1 VSAHDESARAR
12 GDIDPRELAYDLVA
26 RARAAGARA
35 ADALAVESDG
45 LAVGVRLGEVEKLAR
60 ARQRRAGLRV
70 FVGNATAIVST
81 ADFTPEGLAA
91 LARDAVALARTTTPD
106 PHAGLPDP
114 AELAGAQPDLDLHDP
129 AIERLEPEQALAWAR
144 DAEAA
149 ALAAAPEITNSEG
162 AEFGADAGLVA
173 YASSLGFAGA
183 YAGSSASL
191 AVVPVATRDGAMQ
204 RDSWYTA
211 HRKLAALEPPAEVG
225 REAARRALRRLGARR
240 PSTCTC
246 PVVFDPETAASLL
259 RHLAGAIAGSA
270 LYRRMSFLL
279 DCLGEQ
285 VASDAVTVVDDPLR
299 PAGPASRPFDG
310 EGVRQERRV
319 VVERGVLR
327 SYLLDSYSARRL
339 GLRTTGHAARSV
351 GDAPGVAPT
360 NFVLEPG
367 PHAPE
372 AIIAS
377 VRSGLYVTELIGFGV
392 NPVTGDY
399 SRGAVGLWIENGELA
414 HPVEELTIA
423 GNLRGMLRDI
433 EMVGSDLRLRSAIA
447 APTLKIARMTVAG
460 A

>member
-1 VSAHDESARAR
+1 MDLRH
-12 GDIDPRELAYDLVA
+12 LAGDLVA
-26 RARAAGARA
+26 RACAAGARA
-35 ADALAVESDG
+35 ADALVGESEG
-45 LAVGVRLGEVEKLAR
+45 LSVTVRLGETEKLKR

-70 FVGNATAIVST
+70 LVGDSTAIVST
-81 ADFTPEGLAA
+81 ADLSPAALDALGRDACA
-91 LARDAVALARTTTPD
+91 LARATAPD

-114 AELAGAQPDLDLHDP
+114 ADLAREPPDLDLYDP
-129 AIERLEPEQALAWAR
+129 AIEGLEPPAALARAR
-144 DAEAA
+144 EAEAA
-149 ALAAAPEITNSEG
+149 ALGVAPEITNSEG
-162 AEFGADAGLVA
+162 AEFGGEGGQVA

-183 YAGSSASL
+183 YSGTHWGLSVS
-191 AVVPVATRDGAMQ
+191 PVATRDGAMQ

-279 DCLGEQ
+279 DRLGEQ

-392 NPVTGDY
+392 NSVTGDY

-414 HPVEELTIA
+414 YPVEELTVA
-423 GNLRGMLRDI
+423 GNLLEMFQAVDGVGADLVLR
-433 EMVGSDLRLRSAIA
+433 ERTAS
-447 APTLKIARMTVAG
+447 PTLMIGRMVVAG
-460 A
+460 N

>member
-1 VSAHDESARAR
+1 VSGP
-12 GDIDPRELAYDLVA
+12 GDLRELAHDLVA
-26 RARAAGARA
+26 RARAAGAHA
-35 ADALAVESDG
+35 ADAFAVEGDG
-45 LAVGVRLGEVEKLAR
+45 LQAAVRLGEVEKLKR
-60 ARQRRAGLRV
+60 SRQRRAGLRV
-70 FVGNATAIVST
+70 FVGDATAIVST
-81 ADFTPEGLAA
+81 ADFSPEGLAP
-91 LARDAVALARTTTPD
+91 LARDAVALARATAPD

-114 AELAGAQPDLDLHDP
+114 AELARELPDLDLHDP
-129 AIERLEPEQALAWAR
+129 ALERLEPEEALAWAR
-144 DAEAA
+144 EAEAA

-173 YASSLGFAGA
+173 YASSLGFVGA
-183 YAGSSASL
+183 YPGSAASL
-191 AVVPVATRDGAMQ
+191 TVVPVATRDGAMQ

-211 HRKLAALEPPAEVG
+211 HRKLAGLEPPAAVG
-225 REAARRALRRLGARR
+225 REAARRTLRRLGARR
-240 PSTCTC
+240 PPTCAC

-279 DCLGEQ
+279 DRLGER
-285 VASDAVTVVDDPLR
+285 VASDAVTVIDDPLR

-310 EGVRQERRV
+310 EGVCQTRRT

-339 GLRTTGHAARSV
+339 GMRTTGHATRSV

-367 PHAPE
+367 PCSPE

-399 SRGAVGLWIENGELA
+399 SRGAAGLWIESGELVHA
-414 HPVEELTIA
+414 VEELTIA
-423 GNLRGMLRDI
+423 GNLRDMLRNI
-433 EMVGSDLRLRSAIA
+433 ETVGNDLRPRTAIA